1 MHWKVKKVCGEYN
14 VKIDDEL
21 LKKLALISNGDVRTA
36 LNGLEVA
43 VLTTK
48 MQADG
53 YIHITEDDIKN
64 SIQERKAIFDKNGD
78 SHYDNISAFIKSMR
92 GSDPDAVL
100 FYLARAIDGGEE
112 CF

>member
-48 MQADG
+48 M
-53 YIHITEDDIKN
+53 
-64 SIQERKAIFDKNGD
+64 
-78 SHYDNISAFIKSMR
+78 
-92 GSDPDAVL
+92 L
-100 FYLARAIDGGEE
+100 
-112 CF
+112 